1 VRTTGEGSRGA
12 GARWSDEQVDRFLG
26 NLLRAGVLLA
36 AAVGAAGGALYLARY
51 GLRPVDY
58 GQFHGE
64 PSDLRTV
71 RGIVG
76 GALALRSA
84 SIVQLGLLLLI
95 GTPVARV
102 ASSLVAFVLQR
113 DRVYV
118 MITAVV
124 LALLLFSLVGG
135 PG

>member
-1 VRTTGEGSRGA
+1 
-12 GARWSDEQVDRFLG
+12 SDEQVDRFLG

-36 AAVGAAGGALYLARY
+36 AAVGAAGGALYLTRY

-58 GQFHGE
+58 RQFHGE
-64 PSDLRTV
+64 PPDLRTV

-102 ASSLVAFVLQR
+102 ASSLVAFVLR
-113 DRVYV
+113 HERAYV
-118 MITAVV
+118 MITAAV
-124 LALLLFSLVGG
+124 LSLLLFSHVGG
-135 PG
+135 SGSRA